1 MAGTNSPR
9 YSNLDGSAL
18 RSVLIDEGLQL
29 CALAWQHLE
38 QAESVFKRAEVV
50 EDTVDAVRHARS
62 CMMVAQE
69 RALQARVA
77 LADQNAKEWVF
88 EAATA
93 VHHNKIVLADQDKSA
108 QATRKK
114 KRVNI
119 LTPRL
124 WLRRCWCK
132 RQKADTAEADT
143 AVQEQPPWSIEEE
156 EEHCDDWEDDPE
168 DLCGPEPLPYGRS
181 RC

>member
-1 MAGTNSPR
+1 MFRISFRQIIVVSWTVAVLAQCIIRFGAVFLYAGTNSPR

-29 CALAWQHLE
+29 CTLAWQNLE
-38 QAESVFKRAEVV
+38 QAESVFKRAEGV

-88 EAATA
+88 EADTATA
-93 VHHNKIVLADQDKSA
+93 LH
-108 QATRKK
+108 
-114 KRVNI
+114 
-119 LTPRL
+119 
-124 WLRRCWCK
+124 
-132 RQKADTAEADT
+132 
-143 AVQEQPPWSIEEE
+143 
-156 EEHCDDWEDDPE
+156 
-168 DLCGPEPLPYGRS
+168 
-181 RC
+181 

>member
-50 EDTVDAVRHARS
+50 EDTVDAVRHARN
-62 CMMVAQE
+62 VVNLAQE
-69 RALQARVA
+69 GALRARVA
-77 LADQNAKEWVF
+77 LADQNAKDWVF
-88 EAATA
+88 NESEADTA

-108 QATRKK
+108 QATSKR

-143 AVQEQPPWSIEEE
+143 AEADTPYIEAELT
-156 EEHCDDWEDDPE
+156 EHCDDWEDDPE
-168 DLCGPEPLPYGRS
+168 D
-181 RC
+181 